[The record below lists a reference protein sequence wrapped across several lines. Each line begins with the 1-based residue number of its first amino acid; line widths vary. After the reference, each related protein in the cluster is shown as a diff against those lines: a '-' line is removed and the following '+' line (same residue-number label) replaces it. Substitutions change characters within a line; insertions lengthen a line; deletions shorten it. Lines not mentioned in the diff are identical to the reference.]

1 MTRSQRDTA
10 ATPPPWCA
18 HGGGRQGRVVTLPG
32 DTVHMQKRLSRAEVP
47 VECTWN
53 LDELFADEAAWES
66 AYRAVDE
73 AHPALAVYEGQLGT
87 DASTLLACLNAVES
101 VQLRLMRVSS
111 YAHLRNAQDGSNPQH
126 QAAMARV
133 SALQARVAAST
144 SFVES
149 EILSCPDQQVEQ
161 FMASEPGLADFRV
174 HLNDLL
180 ERRPHRLGADT
191 ERVLAS
197 LGEVLN
203 APYMIYGRSKS
214 GDLQFAPFTDQAGT
228 VYANSVNGF
237 ESNFE
242 THADSSVRRGAWASF
257 SAGLKAYNQTYAATF
272 ATEVNKNVVMARL
285 RGYRSTEEFLLQP
298 HKMALTVYSNILDII
313 QAELAP
319 HMQRY
324 ARLRR
329 RVLGLDPL
337 LYCDIKAPL
346 DPAFNPHV
354 SYEEGCQLILDALA
368 VMGPDYCDFARRAMT
383 QRWVDR
389 ADNIGKSSGAFCASP
404 HGVHPYILITWSNTM
419 RNVFTLAHELGHG
432 GHFGLAMQHQRCVNT
447 HPAMPFVE
455 APSIMN
461 EMLLAQHILGQSQET
476 RLRRSVI
483 MQVLGTYHHNFVTH
497 LLEAELQ
504 RQVYALAEGGG
515 SITAAVLNQHKG
527 QILARFWGDT
537 VHIDDGAR
545 MTWMRQPHYYMGL
558 YPYTYSVGLVAS
570 TAMSL
575 RVHKEGQAAVLR
587 WLDVLKAGGTHRPL
601 ELMQLAGID
610 MHSPQ
615 PIHDAVAY
623 VGSLIDEL
631 EQSFG

>member
-1 MTRSQRDTA
+1 MAAMAPESVQDGRTGNRQKQEGQNNMQTRLT
-10 ATPPPWCA
+10 
-18 HGGGRQGRVVTLPG
+18 
-32 DTVHMQKRLSRAEVP
+32 RAEVP
-47 VECTWN
+47 VESTWN
-53 LDELFADEAAWES
+53 LDDLFVDEAAWQSE
-66 AYRAVDE
+66 YQAVDD
-73 AHPALAVYEGQLGT
+73 ASQALGVYQGQLG
-87 DASTLLACLNAVES
+87 AAAATLLSCLQAVES
-101 VQLRLMRVSS
+101 VQARLMRVGTF
-111 YAHLRNAQDGSNPQH
+111 AHLRNAQDGSNPQY

-133 SALQARVAAST
+133 SALHARVGAST
-144 SFVES
+144 SFVDS
-149 EILSCPDQQVEQ
+149 EILAFPDQLLEQ
-161 FMASEPGLADFRV
+161 FVASEPRLAAFEV

-180 ERRPHRLGADT
+180 ALRPHRLAADT

-197 LGEVLN
+197 LDDVLS
-203 APYMIYGRSKS
+203 APYMIYSRSKS
-214 GDLQFAPFTDQAGT
+214 SDVQFAPFTDAAGT

-242 THADSSVRRGAWASF
+242 THSDSSVRRGAWASF
-257 SAGLKAYNQTYAATF
+257 SAGLKAYNQTWAATF

-285 RGYRSTEEFLLQP
+285 RKHGSTEEFLLQP
-298 HKMALTVYSNILDII
+298 HKIPHRVYRNILDII

-329 RVLGLDPL
+329 RVLGLDKL

-346 DPAFNPHV
+346 DPDFNPRM
-354 SYEEGCQLILDALA
+354 SYDDGCALILDALA
-368 VMGPDYCDFARRAMT
+368 VMGPAYCDFARKAMT

-404 HGVHPYILITWSNTM
+404 YGVHPFILITWSNTM

-432 GHFGLAMQHQRCVNT
+432 GHFSLAMQHQRFVNT
-447 HPAMPFVE
+447 RPAMPFIE

-461 EMLLAQHILGQSQET
+461 EMLLAQHILARSQET

-504 RQVYALAEGGG
+504 RQIYALAESGG
-515 SITAAVLNQHKG
+515 SITAAVLNERKG
-527 QILARFWGDT
+527 RILATFWGDT
-537 VHIDDGAR
+537 VEIDDGAR

-575 RVHKEGQAAVLR
+575 LVQEEGQPAVAR
-587 WLDVLKAGGTHRPL
+587 WLDVLKAGGTRTPL

-610 MHSPQ
+610 MGSPQ
-615 PIHDAVAY
+615 PIHDAVAH
-623 VGSLIDEL
+623 VGRLVDEL
-631 EQSFG
+631 EASFG